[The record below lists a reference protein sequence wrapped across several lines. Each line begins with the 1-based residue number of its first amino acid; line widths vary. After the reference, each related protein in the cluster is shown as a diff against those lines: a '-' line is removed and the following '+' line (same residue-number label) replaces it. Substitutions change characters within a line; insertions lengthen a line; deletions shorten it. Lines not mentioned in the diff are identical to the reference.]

1 MAFILAKKGY
11 KVTIFEKNS
20 EIGGVLRYGI
30 PDFRLNR
37 EILDNL
43 EERLLDLNVK
53 IRYNALIGPV
63 LTIDKKILEDG
74 YKSNIYRYGSMES

>member
-1 MAFILAKKGY
+1 MAFILAKYGY

-43 EERLLDLNVK
+43 EERLLDINV
-53 IRYNALIGPV
+53 
-63 LTIDKKILEDG
+63 
-74 YKSNIYRYGSMES
+74 